1 MSNFDLK
8 QRYNRN
14 EFDNFIRT
22 FLPDDYTRKETRV
35 TPIGFQPQYA
45 TDITLIGVCKSLN
58 LDVYEIRHSSVADA
72 RVGIANDTF
81 KLLQHN
87 SLNNNALVA
96 FIPKEGD
103 GQWRFSL
110 LQIEL
115 DAVEQSS
122 RIKRSY
128 SNPRRYSYVLGPDA
142 HVRTPEKFLIDTGK
156 IRERRVENKTLM
168 PLEDLQSRFSVEVL
182 SKEFYGNLFNWYLW
196 ATQHPS
202 VSFPDKEDADAGK
215 DKSVKV
221 IRLIT
226 RMLFVWFIKQKG
238 LVPSS
243 LFDVNEMKNVLKN
256 LEPESSTSSTYYNA
270 ILQNLFF
277 ATLNR
282 PVVEVDEDG
291 VEEVREFAK
300 NLHNEDAK
308 NLYRYEE
315 LFSISKEEIV
325 KLFDPIPFLN
335 ASLFDCLDKS
345 KTMNGVEQCFKYDGF
360 SRNPRKQTHVPN
372 ELFFGKEQFVPLKV
386 GDEVKERHVQGLVRL
401 FEQYNFTIEE
411 NSPREVEVSLDP
423 ELLGRVFENLLAAYN
438 PETGESV
445 RKSTGSFYTP
455 REIVNYMVNESLV
468 AYLMNKTKV
477 SETDLR
483 LLLSYD
489 DDVPSLS
496 NDQKQQLENA
506 IKDCKV
512 LDPACG
518 SGAFP
523 MGMLQQMVHLW
534 ERVFPAASTG
544 YTSRQAAMYERKLF
558 LIEHCIFGVDIQ
570 PIAILISKLRFFISL
585 ICEQPKA
592 DFDLKKR
599 KENYGINT
607 LPALETKFVAANTLI
622 PAAVRS
628 FDNEWTQD
636 ETLVKLKDDLLA
648 IRHDNFVSQS
658 YSKKRRLMKKSMEKC
673 QEIHDYIMEN
683 SYKPNQQRIEMLEAQ
698 IAKLEAKKLE
708 YAGERWVEEA
718 VIGDLFGAGT
728 EEPKK
733 HDANLTK
740 RKEIDKAIENCR
752 LDIEKEQQKSAPQGF
767 EKAVTE
773 LTAWDPYDQNTSSP
787 FFDAEWMFG
796 IEINRPDESN
806 AAKGFDVVIG
816 NPPYISAPKQIASP
830 DLNEQRKKI
839 VNCKSYKSL
848 YEKWDL
854 YIPFMELG
862 LQLLCPDGVFSM
874 IVPYPL
880 TNQKYGKILRKMI
893 VEDYQML
900 EIADLNGTKIFEN
913 ATVSNCIPFVRK
925 ANTIGKTW
933 ISHINN
939 NWIVYRVFEQLH
951 TDLVQDENTLVWN
964 LTQEKRETN
973 RHTDMHVLGDYC
985 YISVG
990 MVLNSDENS
999 KEEVFKKAELISET
1013 KDDIHC
1019 REFLEA
1025 KDCGKYVANRIRFLE
1040 YDTERVPNKCRR
1052 PTFRELYITPKLMF
1066 NRLGELQVFYD
1077 EKGNFT
1083 TSDAMFICC
1092 LWNSLSKVNN
1102 KSITSSIRKYST
1114 MTRAQMEKL
1123 SQTMD
1128 LRYLLGIM
1136 NSKYASVLLT
1146 NLRGGDYHIYPEH
1159 IRNIPIPS
1167 ATPSQQKEIISL
1179 VDIILSK
1186 KKANPQDDTSK
1197 EEKKIDE
1204 LVYKLYGLKPEEI
1217 RIVEEQ

>member
-22 FLPDDYTRKETRV
+22 FLPDDYTRKETQV
-35 TPIGFQPQYA
+35 TPIGFRPQYA

-58 LDVYEIRHSSVADA
+58 LDVYEIHHSSVADA

-156 IRERRVENKTLM
+156 IRERRDGNKTLS
-168 PLEDLQSRFSVEVL
+168 PFEDLQSRFSVEVL
-182 SKEFYGNLFNWYLW
+182 SKEFYRNLFHWYLW

-202 VSFPDKEDADAGK
+202 VSFPDKEYADAGK
-215 DKSVKV
+215 DKSVKI

-238 LVPSS
+238 LVPGN
-243 LFDVNEMKNVLKN
+243 LFDTNEIAKVLKTFDAD
-256 LEPESSTSSTYYNA
+256 SSQSSTYYNA

-291 VEEVREFAK
+291 VEKVRKFAK
-300 NLHNEDAK
+300 NQYGEDTK
-308 NLYRYEE
+308 NLYRYED

-335 ASLFDCLDKS
+335 SSLFDCLDKS
-345 KTMNGVEQCFKYDGF
+345 KKLNNVEKCFKYDGF
-360 SRNPRKQTHVPN
+360 SRNSRKQAQVPN
-372 ELFFGKEQFVPLKV
+372 ELFFGKEQIIKLKV
-386 GDEVKERHVQGLVRL
+386 GNEDKEPVLVQGLVRL

-468 AYLMNKTKV
+468 AYLKDKTQV

-506 IKDCKV
+506 IKECKV

-544 YTSRQAAMYERKLF
+544 YTSRQTAMYERKLY

-570 PIAILISKLRFFISL
+570 PIAMLISKLRFFISL

-599 KENYGINT
+599 KENYGVNT

-622 PAAVRS
+622 PAAVRN
-628 FDNEWTQD
+628 FDDDWSQD
-636 ETLVKLKDDLLA
+636 DNLIKLKNELLE
-648 IRHDNFVSQS
+648 IRHNNFVSQS
-658 YSKKRRLMKKSMEKC
+658 YSRNQRLIKKSQEKC
-673 QEIHDYIMEN
+673 QEIRDYIMEN

-806 AAKGFDVVIG
+806 GEKGFDIVIG

-839 VNCKSYKSL
+839 VNCNRYKSL
-848 YEKWDL
+848 HEKWDL

-862 LQLLCPDGVFSM
+862 LQFLCPDGVLSM

-893 VEDYQML
+893 VKDYRML

-913 ATVSNCIPFVRK
+913 ATVSNCIPFVSK

-939 NWIVYRVFEQLH
+939 NWIVYRVFEQPH
-951 TDLVQDENTLVWN
+951 TDLVQDENTQVWN

-973 RHTDMHVLGDYC
+973 RHAGMHVLGDYC
-985 YISVG
+985 YISKG
-990 MVLNSDENS
+990 MVLH
-999 KEEVFKKAELISET
+999 SEKGEFT
-1013 KDDIHC
+1013 KDDLISIVKDDVHC
-1019 REFLEA
+1019 KKYVEA
-1025 KDCGKYVANRIRFLE
+1025 KDIERYNIKRVRFLE
-1040 YDTERVPNKCRR
+1040 YYTNRCPQKLSR
-1052 PTFRELYITPKLMF
+1052 PTFPELYECEKIIM
-1066 NRLGELQVFYD
+1066 NCLGGLNSTIGTKYTHNHSLYCSV
-1077 EKGNFT
+1077 
-1083 TSDAMFICC
+1083 
-1092 LWNSLSKVNN
+1092 LWKDLHKVEN

-1123 SQTMD
+1123 SQTVD

-1167 ATPSQQKEIISL
+1167 ATLSQQKEIILL
-1179 VDIILSK
+1179 VNIILSK
-1186 KKANPQDDTSK
+1186 KKANPQNDTSA
-1197 EEKKIDE
+1197 EEKKIDK
-1204 LVYKLYGLKPEEI
+1204 LVYELYRLEPEEI